1 MGKQNQPFWRSK
13 GLEEMSRDEWESL
26 CDGCAQC
33 CLIKLEDEDTG
44 ELFHT
49 KITCKLLDIGA
60 CRCQDYDN
68 RHAQVPDCIPF
79 TPESIPELSWLP
91 KTCAYRLIGEGR
103 DLYWWHPL
111 VSGDPNTVHEAGVS
125 VRSFAISESGIPK
138 ARFDRHVIREPLRRR
153 YK

>member
-1 MGKQNQPFWRSK
+1 MDKQNQPFWRSK
-13 GLEEMSRDEWESL
+13 GLDEMTQGEWESL

-33 CLIKLEDEDTG
+33 CLIKLEDEDTL

-49 KITCKLLDIGA
+49 KIACKLLDIGA
-60 CRCQDYDN
+60 CRCGDYEN
-68 RHAQVPDCIPF
+68 RHERVPDCISF

-91 KTCAYRLIGEGR
+91 KTCAYRLVGEGK
-103 DLYWWHPL
+103 DLFWWHPL

-125 VRSFAISESGIPK
+125 IRSFAISERGVLE
-138 ARFDRHVIREPLRRR
+138 ANFDRHVIREPLRRR